1 MANGLMR
8 SSDGVYYH
16 NDEYDYMHNH
26 TVTSHHLM
34 PLEDED
40 SDGANFMQGAQR
52 SEFQCCSSLIMFIE
66 FIFFLL

>member
-1 MANGLMR
+1 MANGLIR

-52 SEFQCCSSLIMFIE
+52 SEF
-66 FIFFLL
+66 